1 MYILKPEMAQEL
13 KQTTSQIYT
22 DTPNNLYNSK
32 FIATIGDICTVKLIQ
47 EEIIPNLMIVD
58 YKTKR
63 NIKLTEMQ
71 MSIIESVKSKSV
83 KVDNEPGTISQQL
96 YFEIKNAIK
105 SEIMTKIIVNG
116 EEDLATLPVIKHSKI
131 GAKVIYGMPDKG
143 MVVVDVNQRT
153 KERAN
158 KLLKKMLVK

>member
-13 KQTTSQIYT
+13 KQTTSRIYT
-22 DTPNNLYNSK
+22 DTPNILFNSK
-32 FIATIGDICTVKLIQ
+32 SVATIGDICTVKLIQ
-47 EEIIPNLMIVD
+47 EDIIPNLMIVD

-63 NIKLTEMQ
+63 NIKLTEKQ
-71 MSIIESVKSKSV
+71 ISIIESVKCKNV
-83 KVDNEPGTISQQL
+83 EVDNESGTISQQL
-96 YFEIKNAIK
+96 YFEIKKAIK

-143 MVVVDVNQRT
+143 MVVVDVNQQT

-158 KLLKKMLVK
+158 KLLRRMLVK

>member
-1 MYILKPEMAQEL
+1 MYILKPEMAQQL

-22 DTPNNLYNSK
+22 DTPNTLYNSK
-32 FIATIGDICTVKLIQ
+32 FLATIGDICTVKLIQ
-47 EEIIPNLMIVD
+47 DEIIPNLIIVD

-63 NIKLTEMQ
+63 NVKLTEMQ
-71 MSIIESVKSKSV
+71 MSIIESVKCKNV
-83 KVDNEPGTISQQL
+83 EVDNEPGTISQPL
-96 YFEIKNAIK
+96 YFEIENAIE
-105 SEIMTKIIVNG
+105 SEITTKIIVNG

-143 MVVVDVNQRT
+143 MVVVDVNQQA

-158 KLLKKMLVK
+158 KLLERMLVK